1 MENNGK
7 KKVGLFGG
15 TFDPVHMGHLRAG
28 EEIREMLGL
37 SEVYFIPSA
46 LPPHKESSEVTPS
59 RHRLKMLELAL
70 DSNPFFEICEYEVE
84 KSSASYTIETLKYL
98 TGLHADHEF
107 YFIVGNELFSD
118 IETWKDYRE
127 LFKLSNFAVI
137 TRPGFSNGEPPKPPL
152 ALGAD
157 FSYDKNTEN
166 VIFYRNK
173 NSKVIAFTQIRGL
186 EVSSTEIRRLIKTE
200 KSIRYLVP
208 GPVEEYIMS
217 NMLYRGEEA
226 Q

>member
-37 SEVYFIPSA
+37 SGIYFIPSA
-46 LPPHKESSEVTPS
+46 IPPHKESSDITPS
-59 RHRLKMLELAL
+59 HHRLKMLDLAL
-70 DSNPFFEICEYEVE
+70 GSNPFFKICNYEIE
-84 KSSASYTIETLKYL
+84 KRTTSYTIETLKHL
-98 TGLHADHEF
+98 TGLHADYEY
-107 YFIVGNELFSD
+107 YFIVGHELFME

-137 TRPGFSNGEPPKPPL
+137 TRPGFSNGTKPKLPV
-152 ALGAD
+152 ALSAD
-157 FSYDKNTEN
+157 FSYDKHTDK
-166 VIFYRNK
+166 VTFYRNK
-173 NSKVIAFTQIRGL
+173 ISNIIAFTQIRGL
-186 EVSSTEIRRLIKTE
+186 EISSTEIRRLIKGK

-208 GPVEEYIMS
+208 EQVGEYIAS
-217 NMLYRGEEA
+217 NMLYRGEES